1 MYTHKE
7 NIHHILL
14 EFLKRNH
21 RLFIRATGSMCGA
34 IQGRHSEYSTG
45 GKRDMSGFLFY
56 QYINL
61 SIYQSEAVTGFK
73 SGEERFSR
81 TRKGTINRQNDRIKC
96 NNFLTR
102 FPETI
107 VSAKIYQ
114 HIVTS

>member
-45 GKRDMSGFLFY
+45 GKRDMSGFY
-56 QYINL
+56 SINL
-61 SIYQSEAVTGFK
+61 SIFQSEAVTGF
-73 SGEERFSR
+73 
-81 TRKGTINRQNDRIKC
+81 
-96 NNFLTR
+96 
-102 FPETI
+102 
-107 VSAKIYQ
+107 
-114 HIVTS
+114 